1 MFKNI
6 FICSLFLISII
17 LSENKNKLEILKSL
31 NPSKKIVMKNS
42 SRKLYTIVNDKKKFD
57 KLFLNSSFSCG
68 YIIRY
73 FFNTEIIL
81 GFHTNKL
88 VSLDDSIFYL
98 NTKNENTE
106 KLTQEFIKIISSMF
120 YGSKEFEIFKDSINK
135 KINLN

>member
-6 FICSLFLISII
+6 FICSLFITSII
-17 LSENKNKLEILKSL
+17 LSENKNKLQILKSL
-31 NPSKKIVMKNS
+31 NPSKKLVMKNS

-57 KLFLNSSFSCG
+57 KLFLKSS
-68 YIIRY
+68 

-88 VSLDDSIFYL
+88 VSLDGSMFYL

-106 KLTQEFIKIISSMF
+106 KLTQEFIKITSSMF